1 MKIINKPRYIQ
12 VGKTEPFD
20 ERDTVQSR
28 YDMDQQLTTE
38 WLEYY
43 ERHPE
48 WERYDREMKTLPGL
62 GAVGDPLDLSFFIQ
76 EVMQAIHYGRE
87 DMVDAPF
94 VAPVPFDISPA
105 RAAEKIKG
113 FARHLGADLVRIGP
127 LNPDYVYTHIGKTK
141 FYPDRQRGTP
151 IHLTHKSAVS
161 MAISI
166 TPGFIKSGPVLP
178 SSIETLRVYT
188 RLGMISDMIAGYIR
202 SLGFSARAH
211 NLFNYQVLCVPVA
224 IDAGLGELSR
234 MGIMITKELG
244 PSLKLATVTTDM
256 PLDYDP
262 PVDIGVEEFCRDCKI
277 CAKACPSS
285 AIPYGKQVA
294 VRGVLKWKI
303 NPQACFRVWNETGTD
318 CGICIASCPWTKPG
332 TFIHQCVREIASRK
346 MKAGW
351 WMSRAE
357 RLAYGRFRPLPVP
370 DWFEKPGLDIL
381 KKYKRYKDI
390 QP

>member
-1 MKIINKPRYIQ
+1 MKIVSKPRYTL
-12 VGKTEPFD
+12 VGKPEPFD
-20 ERDTVQSR
+20 ERDTVQAR
-28 YDMDQQLTTE
+28 HDMDPQFTSE
-38 WLEYY
+38 WREYY
-43 ERHPE
+43 DRHPE
-48 WERYDREMKTLPGL
+48 WEGYDREIKSLPGL
-62 GAVGDPLDLSFFIQ
+62 GAVGDPLDLSFFVQ
-76 EVMQAIHYGRE
+76 EVIQAVHYGRE
-87 DMVDAPF
+87 DMVDSPF
-94 VAPVPFDISPA
+94 IAPVAFDVSPA

-113 FARHLGADLVRIGP
+113 FARHMGADLVRIGP
-127 LNPDYVYTHIGKTK
+127 LNPDYVYTRIGKTK

-151 IHLTHKSAVS
+151 IHLTHKNAIS
-161 MAISI
+161 MAIGI
-166 TPGFIKSGPVLP
+166 NQKFIKSAPVLP
-178 SSIETLRVYT
+178 STIEIMRVYT

-211 NLFNYQVLCVPVA
+211 NLFNYQVLCVPIA

-234 MGIMITKELG
+234 MGIMLTKELG

-256 PLDYDP
+256 PLDHDP

-285 AIPYGKQVA
+285 AIPYGRQVE
-294 VRGVLKWKI
+294 VRGVLKWRI

-318 CGICIASCPWTKPG
+318 CGICIASCPWTKPS

-346 MKAGW
+346 KKAGW

-357 RLAYGRFRPLPVP
+357 SMVYGRFRPKPVP
-370 DWFEKPGLDIL
+370 AWFEKPGLDIL